1 MNINKDQAIALLTQG
16 LSTSVVAAAI
26 GCDDSYISQLK
37 ADPDVQARIAQHQLE
52 LTEQDIAFDSKLE
65 RAESLALDKIERN
78 MQFATLGQAMAA
90 FRILN
95 GAKKRRDALITPES
109 GGTTINVNLTLPANS
124 LPRYVTNA
132 KSEIVEVEGKT
143 MIGATAKSL
152 DAILA
157 ARAGAHQ
164 LSLPQTT
171 DLEKAAA
178 RLDTLAPPIAA
189 RPARRLP
196 VGLSPDIL

>member
-1 MNINKDQAIALLTQG
+1 MNINKEQAIALLTQG

-37 ADPDVQARIAQHQLE
+37 ADPDVQAKIAQHALQ

-143 MIGATAKSL
+143 MIGATAKNL

-157 ARAGAHQ
+157 ARAGAQQ

-178 RLDTLAPPIAA
+178 RLDTLAPPVAS

-196 VGLSPDIL
+196 AGLSPDIL